1 MRIPFYSYLDIN
13 YSNTSMLIDFGRN
26 GADKSGLFCVLWT
39 VFERMKEDNEVAVA
53 DTVKMMRVR
62 RPQII
67 PTLVMLILSKSG

>member
-1 MRIPFYSYLDIN
+1 MFRKSIHSNQQFYHFTVISYV
-13 YSNTSMLIDFGRN
+13 SIDFGRN
-26 GADKSGLFCVLWT
+26 GADKGGLFCVLWT

-67 PTLVMLILSKSG
+67 PTLVM